1 LSNTPHTLGDEFPE
15 QMDAIHALKAKS
27 PEFAHILTEY
37 DEVNDRIHRAEARL
51 DAISEEA
58 EAALRRQRLAL
69 KDRIV
74 AALEKSDRNYDRNE
88 VAARCGHFRSRAAL
102 ETVTMPFA

>member
-15 QMDAIHALKAKS
+15 QTDTIHALKAKN
-27 PEFAHILTEY
+27 PEFAQVLTEY

-69 KDRIV
+69 KDKIA
-74 AALEKSDRNYDRNE
+74 AALEK
-88 VAARCGHFRSRAAL
+88 
-102 ETVTMPFA
+102 M

>member
-15 QMDAIHALKAKS
+15 QMDAIHALKTRN
-27 PEFAHILTEY
+27 PEFALILTEY
-37 DEVNDRIHRAEARL
+37 DEVNDRIHRAETRL

-69 KDRIV
+69 KDRIA
-74 AALEKSDRNYDRNE
+74 AALEK
-88 VAARCGHFRSRAAL
+88 
-102 ETVTMPFA
+102 M